1 MAESKT
7 DLRVV
12 RTRKLIRN
20 AFMDMVGEV
29 GVARITVKD
38 LTERAGINRKT
49 FYLHFESIE
58 TLYDSVMNEVMN
70 DFFDNYETTADQPKD
85 LDGHAQR
92 FFLFLVEQTPTIEKL
107 ICSPGPYDFGN
118 HIYREQMM
126 RYKSAGQDPFAWMDA
141 DAEELVLNFI
151 RTTALD
157 FYREWVRR
165 GKRVDPQEA
174 AALLGAITCHGA
186 RPAHALVWGLGPRPH
201 TMMASLQLG
210 ERLPKASNQVFGGL

>member
-12 RTRKLIRN
+12 RTRKLIRD

-126 RYKSAGQDPFAWMDA
+126 RYKSAEQDPFAWMDA

-174 AALLGAITCHGA
+174 AALLSAITCHGA
-186 RPAHALVWGLGPRPH
+186 APLMR
-201 TMMASLQLG
+201 
-210 ERLPKASNQVFGGL
+210 

>member
-1 MAESKT
+1 MTESKT

-12 RTRKLIRN
+12 RTRKLIRD
-20 AFMDMVGEV
+20 AFMDMVDEV

-38 LTERAGINRKT
+38 LTERAGINRNT

-58 TLYDSVMNEVMN
+58 ALYDSVMNEVMN

-85 LDGHAQR
+85 IDG
-92 FFLFLVEQTPTIEKL
+92 IEKL

-165 GKRVDPQEA
+165 GKRIDPQEA
-174 AALLGAITCHGA
+174 APLLGAITCHGA
-186 RPAHALVWGLGPRPH
+186 APLMR
-201 TMMASLQLG
+201 
-210 ERLPKASNQVFGGL
+210 

>member
-1 MAESKT
+1 M
-7 DLRVV
+7 R
-12 RTRKLIRN
+12 
-20 AFMDMVGEV
+20 
-29 GVARITVKD
+29 
-38 LTERAGINRKT
+38 
-49 FYLHFESIE
+49 
-58 TLYDSVMNEVMN
+58 SVS
-70 DFFDNYETTADQPKD
+70 
-85 LDGHAQR
+85 
-92 FFLFLVEQTPTIEKL
+92 FLFLVGQTPTIEKL

-186 RPAHALVWGLGPRPH
+186 APLMR
-201 TMMASLQLG
+201 
-210 ERLPKASNQVFGGL
+210 

>member
-1 MAESKT
+1 
-7 DLRVV
+7 
-12 RTRKLIRN
+12 
-20 AFMDMVGEV
+20 
-29 GVARITVKD
+29 
-38 LTERAGINRKT
+38 
-49 FYLHFESIE
+49 
-58 TLYDSVMNEVMN
+58 MNEVMN

-92 FFLFLVEQTPTIEKL
+92 FFLFLAGQTPTIEKL

-186 RPAHALVWGLGPRPH
+186 APLMR
-201 TMMASLQLG
+201 
-210 ERLPKASNQVFGGL
+210 